1 METAGPLWLNSSGER
16 PRPCETETAPKPET
30 PTRENANKGTSAM
43 KTSIFAAIGVVGLA
57 LGAPPAWS
65 HHSGAM
71 FEPEKVVSLEGTV
84 KEFEYTNPHS
94 WLYVIVRDDKGSET
108 LWGIEAEGPSAL
120 MRAGIKANALRPGDQ
135 ITVRT
140 RPLRDG
146 RPAGAWVSVTKS
158 DGTVLNPRPG
168 PIPASAPAN

>member
-1 METAGPLWLNSSGER
+1 
-16 PRPCETETAPKPET
+16 
-30 PTRENANKGTSAM
+30 M
-43 KTSIFAAIGVVGLA
+43 KTSLFAATGIAGLA
-57 LGAPPAWS
+57 LCASPAWS

-71 FEPEKVVSLEGTV
+71 FEPEKVVTLEGTV

-94 WLYVIVRDDKGSET
+94 WLYIIVRDGQGSET
-108 LWGIEAEGPSAL
+108 VWGIEAEGPSAL

-135 ITVRT
+135 VTVRT

>member
-1 METAGPLWLNSSGER
+1 LNSPGE
-16 PRPCETETAPKPET
+16 PPPPCENRDGAQTG
-30 PTRENANKGTSAM
+30 NANKGKRQQGTNAM

-71 FEPEKVVSLEGTV
+71 FEPEKVVTLEGTV

-94 WLYVIVRDDKGSET
+94 WLYVTVRDDKGSET

-168 PIPASAPAN
+168 PIPAPAPAN

>member
-1 METAGPLWLNSSGER
+1 VIEWLGHRPQPYEAGAQTG
-16 PRPCETETAPKPET
+16 
-30 PTRENANKGTSAM
+30 NAKQGTNAM
-43 KTSIFAAIGVVGLA
+43 KTSTFAAIGVAGLA

-71 FEPEKVVSLEGTV
+71 FEPEKVVTLEGTV

-94 WLYVIVRDDKGSET
+94 WLYVVVRDDKGSET

-120 MRAGIKANALRPGDQ
+120 MRAGIKSNALRPGDQ
-135 ITVRT
+135 VTVRT

-168 PIPASAPAN
+168 PVPASAPAN